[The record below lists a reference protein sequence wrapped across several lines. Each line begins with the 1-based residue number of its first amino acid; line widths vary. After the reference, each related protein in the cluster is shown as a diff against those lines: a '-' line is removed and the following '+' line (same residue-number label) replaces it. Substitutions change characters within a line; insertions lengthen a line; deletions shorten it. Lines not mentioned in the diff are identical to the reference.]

1 MKTYS
6 HLAGQKR
13 MPSEYEIVTTGL
25 LYYVE
30 RGFEVEVPLSAW
42 YRKYQIESPLVMAD
56 WDRFRDPRETTYTK
70 YTLLQKEAEAHVGGI
85 LRSIDESDYDANLSE
100 DWLMV
105 LERVLSPARYAFHG
119 LQMLAAYVGQMAP
132 SGRITI
138 AAALQA
144 ADEMRRVQRFA
155 YRMAQLRLQR
165 PQFGEAGQR
174 IWTQDE
180 SWQPVRKVIERLLV
194 TYDWAESFTA
204 LNLCAKPVFDELWL
218 VELGEIARARGD
230 YLFRELCFSL
240 NTDCKWQ
247 RDWSAALVRLALEAN
262 GDNLGLFARWVGHW
276 APLCDAAA
284 AALASA
290 FGPDGAVAA
299 ERARKKA
306 HDFRAEI
313 GLGA

>member
-1 MKTYS
+1 
-6 HLAGQKR
+6 
-13 MPSEYEIVTTGL
+13 
-25 LYYVE
+25 
-30 RGFEVEVPLSAW
+30 
-42 YRKYQIESPLVMAD
+42 
-56 WDRFRDPRETTYTK
+56 
-70 YTLLQKEAEAHVGGI
+70 
-85 LRSIDESDYDANLSE
+85 
-100 DWLMV
+100 
-105 LERVLSPARYAFHG
+105 
-119 LQMLAAYVGQMAP
+119 
-132 SGRITI
+132 
-138 AAALQA
+138 
-144 ADEMRRVQRFA
+144 
-155 YRMAQLRLQR
+155 
-165 PQFGEAGQR
+165 
-174 IWTQDE
+174 
-180 SWQPVRKVIERLLV
+180 
-194 TYDWAESFTA
+194 
-204 LNLCAKPVFDELWL
+204 VFDELWL